1 MVRKIGTHT
10 EVVVIKPP
18 KKKTTCIYLDE
29 NRICRCK
36 KSARYTEKC
45 FEATLCTYKVK
56 GKYQFTS
63 KKKRNSSARGKKSA
77 STTEK
82 IILNDEQTLLKTQL
96 CKIGKTVYH
105 TRYGK
110 GEVISYSEIQIAVI
124 FDIGEKILDLDT
136 VVYNGY
142 LSLSD

>member
-10 EVVVIKPP
+10 EVVIVKPQ

-36 KSARYTEKC
+36 QSARYTEKC

-56 GKYQFTS
+56 GKYESSS
-63 KKKRNSSARGKKSA
+63 KKKRPSAREKKSS
-77 STTEK
+77 STVAK
-82 IILNDEQTLLKTQL
+82 IILNDEQKLLKAQL
-96 CKIGKTVYH
+96 CEVGKTVCH
-105 TRYGK
+105 NKFGK
-110 GEVISYSEIQIAVI
+110 GKVISYKDNQIVI
-124 FDIGEKILDLDT
+124 LFDTGEKVFDLDT

-142 LSLSD
+142 LNLSD

>member
-10 EVVVIKPP
+10 EVVIIKPQ

-56 GKYQFTS
+56 GKYHS
-63 KKKRNSSARGKKSA
+63 KSSRKKHSSLKRNPKN
-77 STTEK
+77 
-82 IILNDEQTLLKTQL
+82 IVLNEEQILLKTKL
-96 CKIGKTVYH
+96 CEIGKTVHH
-105 TRYGK
+105 TKLGN
-110 GEVISYSEIQIAVI
+110 GEVISYSENQITVL
-124 FDIGEKILDLDT
+124 FGVGEKILDLDT
-136 VVYNGY
+136 VVYNSY